1 MNILQ
6 LCKKFPY
13 PPKDGEVIGI
23 WMYSKGFHYHH
34 HQVTILAMN
43 TRKHFSHPA
52 LVPNDWKN
60 VADIKSVDVNTNVH
74 FGKMFLNLFTKSCY
88 NIERFYSVEYENQ
101 LVQLLQ
107 KQNFD
112 LVQLEGVYLSQYV
125 SVIRKYSNA
134 KIVLRT
140 QNVEHEIWERE
151 AKSGS
156 LLKKKYL
163 QLMAKRMKQFELN
176 MLNQYDAIV
185 PVSNRDAE
193 TFKNLGCKIPVHTCE
208 HGVEIGSDNSPIL
221 GRGNKG
227 EAYSVFHIG
236 SMDWRPNILG
246 LEWFIENCWPTIQ
259 KEIPEAKLYLA
270 GRNFPDEWKHKK
282 IKNVVMI
289 GEVENASSF
298 IQSKQVMICPLH
310 VGSGIRVK
318 LMEGMSF
325 GKAIVSTKMG
335 AEGLPVENGKNIFI
349 ADEATEFS
357 KCVIQLLSNA
367 ELRNNFETEARKLA
381 EQKFDYR
388 VLVGELLNFYSEIV
402 KA

>member
-43 TRKHFSHPA
+43 TRKHFSHPE

-74 FGKMFLNLFTKSCY
+74 FGKMFLNLFGKSCY
-88 NIERFYSVEYENQ
+88 NIDRFYSAEYENQ
-101 LVQLLQ
+101 LIRLLQ
-107 KQNFD
+107 NKNFD
-112 LVQLEGVYLSQYV
+112 VVQLEGVYLSQYV
-125 SVIRKYSNA
+125 TVIRKYSKA

-140 QNVEHEIWERE
+140 QNVEFEIWERE

-163 QLMAKRMKQFELN
+163 QLMARRMKEFELN
-176 MLNQYDAIV
+176 KLNQYDAIV

-193 TFKNLGCKIPVHTCE
+193 TFQKLGCKIPMQVCE
-208 HGVEIGSDNSPIL
+208 HGVETNIVTLSLSKN
-221 GRGNKG
+221 
-227 EAYSVFHIG
+227 EQFSVFHIG
-236 SMDWRPNILG
+236 SMDWRPNLLG
-246 LEWFIENCWPTIQ
+246 LEWFLENCWLTIL
-259 KEIPEAKLYLA
+259 KAIPEAKLYLA
-270 GRNFPDEWKHKK
+270 GRNFPYDWKQKK

-325 GKAIVSTKMG
+325 GKAIVSTTIG

-349 ADEATEFS
+349 ADEAPVFANY
-357 KCVIQLLSNA
+357 VIQLLSNV
-367 ELRNNFETEARKLA
+367 ELRNNFETEAKKLA

-402 KA
+402 KS

>member
-1 MNILQ
+1 MRILQ

-34 HQVTILAMN
+34 NQVTILAMN
-43 TRKHFSHPA
+43 TRKHFSHPE

-60 VADIKSVDVNTNVH
+60 IADIKSVDVNTNVH

-101 LVQLLQ
+101 LIQLLQ

-151 AKSGS
+151 ARSGS
-156 LLKKKYL
+156 WLKKKYL
-163 QLMAKRMKQFELN
+163 RLMAKRMKKFESS
-176 MLNQYDAIV
+176 MLNLYDGIV
-185 PVSNRDAE
+185 PVSKRDAE
-193 TFKNLGCKIPVHTCE
+193 TFSNLGCKIPMQVCE
-208 HGVEIGSDNSPIL
+208 HGVDTQINKSIKEINTEQ
-221 GRGNKG
+221 N
-227 EAYSVFHIG
+227 SVFHIG
-236 SMDWRPNILG
+236 SMDWRPNLLG
-246 LEWFIENCWPTIQ
+246 LEWFIDNCWPIVL
-259 KEIPEAKLYLA
+259 KEIPYAKLYLA
-270 GRNFPDEWKHKK
+270 GRNFPNGWKEKE
-282 IKNVVMI
+282 IKNVIMV
-289 GEVENASSF
+289 GEVENASAF

-310 VGSGIRVK
+310 AGSGIRVK

-325 GKAIVSTKMG
+325 GKAIVSTTIG

-349 ADEATEFS
+349 ADGNEEFA
-357 KCVIQLLSNA
+357 KCIIQLLSDN
-367 ELRNNFETEARKLA
+367 ELRNSFQTESRKLA

-388 VLVGELLNFYSEIV
+388 VLVGELLNFYSEIN

>member
-13 PPKDGEVIGI
+13 PAKDGEVIGI

-43 TRKHFSHPA
+43 TRKHFSHPE

-60 VADIKSVDVNTNVH
+60 VAVIKHVDVNTNVN
-74 FGKMFLNLFTKSCY
+74 FRKMFLNLFGKGCY
-88 NIERFYSVEYENQ
+88 NIERFYSVDYEKQ
-101 LVQLLQ
+101 LIHLLQ
-107 KQNFD
+107 NQNFD
-112 LVQLEGVYLSQYV
+112 LIQLEGVYLSQYV
-125 SVIRKYSNA
+125 SVIRKYSKA

-140 QNVEHEIWERE
+140 QNVEFEIWERE
-151 AKSGS
+151 AKAGS
-156 LLKKKYL
+156 YLRKKYL
-163 QLMAKRMKQFELN
+163 QLMASRMKQFELN

-185 PVSNRDAE
+185 PVSKRDAE
-193 TFKNLGCKIPVHTCE
+193 TFKQLGCKIPVHTCE
-208 HGVEIGSDNSPIL
+208 HGVDTNTGLLRQAQDDRHAEQF
-221 GRGNKG
+221 
-227 EAYSVFHIG
+227 SVFHIG
-236 SMDWRPNILG
+236 SMDWRPNLLG
-246 LEWFIENCWPTIQ
+246 LEWFIENCWPTILE
-259 KEIPEAKLYLA
+259 EIPDAKLYLA
-270 GRNFPDEWKHKK
+270 GRNFPDDWKQKK
-282 IKNVVMI
+282 IKNVGMI

-310 VGSGIRVK
+310 AGSGIRVK

-325 GKAIVSTKMG
+325 GKAIVSTTIG

-349 ADEATEFS
+349 ADEEAEFS
-357 KCVIQLLSNA
+357 NYVIQLLSNA
-367 ELRNNFETEARKLA
+367 ELRNNFEAEARKLA